1 MPSPLMRE
9 TARRAPLHPVLG
21 PALKG
26 KLPGIQILRAAAALM
41 VVVWHVGGIA
51 KNFEDIDVTPPS
63 FLMFGYAGV
72 ELFFVLSGYIICR
85 VCSSREFRWKD
96 FARKRFLRIYPFYAL
111 FSVLALLAW
120 IINPAWNLGDM
131 GPTASS
137 IVDSFFILPQQ
148 HTPVLFVGW
157 SLQHEV
163 QFYLVV
169 AVLFA
174 LQLEV
179 LLPLVLF
186 AIFFAG
192 ILVHAAFGINW
203 SWLLLSPSHL
213 DFALG
218 ALVFFW
224 REPIIALGWRLP
236 LVGGVVL
243 FCATAA
249 VTPESSYMTLDGF
262 SAIRTLGFGLG
273 SCLLLIAATNTEF
286 SSLHYSPAL
295 AILLAA
301 GVYLGDASYTL
312 YLSHPFVLSLTGKL
326 GVFLDLHGVLV
337 YALLVASVILACL
350 FASAFY
356 GTIERRILQRLDPPE
371 THAPR
376 LLKAAA

>member
-1 MPSPLMRE
+1 
-9 TARRAPLHPVLG
+9 
-21 PALKG
+21 
-26 KLPGIQILRAAAALM
+26 M
-41 VVVWHVGGIA
+41 VVVWHVGCMA
-51 KNFEDIDVTPPS
+51 TNCKDVDVTPPP

-72 ELFFVLSGYIICR
+72 DLFFVLSGYIICR
-85 VCSSREFRWKD
+85 VCASREFHLRD

-111 FSVLALLAW
+111 FSGLALLAW
-120 IINPAWNLGDM
+120 IINPASNLGES
-131 GPTASS
+131 GPTPSS

-148 HTPVLFVGW
+148 HAPVLFVGW

-169 AVLFA
+169 ALLFA

-249 VTPESSYMTLDGF
+249 VTPESSYMTLDGV
-262 SAIRTLGFGLG
+262 SAIRILGFGLG

-286 SSLHYSPAL
+286 SSLPYSPAL

-326 GVFLDLHGVLV
+326 GVFLDLHGVLA

-356 GTIERRILQRLDPPE
+356 GTIERRILQRLAPPE